1 MGCARARGLGW
12 WVGEERHLAG
22 PIAGSHR
29 TCDGHAFL
37 LLWPLMSA
45 RPGPVQPA
53 PLPPADA
60 HKPYAWLSYLGIFAV
75 HWMAYLAVMGLY
87 RWVGGWVG
95 GWVGR
100 WVGGR
105 ACGWVVGWVGGQREG
120 RGDAGALWVAWAENH
135 MGCFPSSCIC
145 PLRALA

>member
-1 MGCARARGLGW
+1 
-12 WVGEERHLAG
+12 
-22 PIAGSHR
+22 
-29 TCDGHAFL
+29 
-37 LLWPLMSA
+37 MSA

-95 GWVGR
+95 GKVGGWARLWVGSG
-100 WVGGR
+100 VGG
-105 ACGWVVGWVGGQREG
+105 
-120 RGDAGALWVAWAENH
+120 WA
-135 MGCFPSSCIC
+135 
-145 PLRALA
+145 A